1 MFWGAGRGEG
11 GGGGVIGA
19 GECGETRGLRGDAG
33 VNGLSNM
40 GDRAPADIRAKVKEL
55 PDGPAGRAGGY
66 VSNLK
71 KGFV

>member
-1 MFWGAGRGEG
+1 MLA
-11 GGGGVIGA
+11 
-19 GECGETRGLRGDAG
+19 L
-33 VNGLSNM
+33 NGLSNM